1 MDDFYTGQATG
12 PQKCLAG
19 SCIILYHLNK
29 TVSFVVCKVIQPHL
43 NKRWVCLLASAA
55 AYATALLRAVAKY
68 NPARIFEFINVAAA
82 ALDDALR
89 PLQANF
95 GRGQLKI
102 QYCFCFLAVAG
113 LASRICLTHSRASC
127 FTFILEI
134 GTDCFHSP
142 GWVLHLVLQSNDVQ
156 WALCCFTVLAPRS
169 LPDEHLSEHL
179 QHPFPLEIWN
189 LEPAYP
195 QSTKIL
201 RPLGL
206 RMFKALLFCSDSD
219 TPPWHA
225 SSAIVAL
232 ATARARTD
240 RRTES
245 DDQILL
251 MLFVALTHS
260 RNVVRSSRSISE
272 HHQKRDQS
280 MQAIRLAGIQEGEW
294 AVCWCDPFSGRLNNK
309 PAFCIIL
316 PQNKKLVWNG
326 LNQFHYEIW
335 VTKLLKGACYRTRA
349 FHSLSGRYIKGP
361 YLDPC
366 DLSELRLLLYPE
378 HAPTENSCSDV
389 SELG

>member
-1 MDDFYTGQATG
+1 MQLPCWEQLRNTIRRGFSNSSMW
-12 PQKCLAG
+12 P
-19 SCIILYHLNK
+19 
-29 TVSFVVCKVIQPHL
+29 
-43 NKRWVCLLASAA
+43 LLHWMTP
-55 AYATALLRAVAKY
+55 YARFK
-68 NPARIFEFINVAAA
+68 
-82 ALDDALR
+82 
-89 PLQANF
+89 ANL

-127 FTFILEI
+127 FIFILEI

-156 WALCCFTVLAPRS
+156 WALCCFTVLAERS

-272 HHQKRDQS
+272 HHQKRDQKHAS
-280 MQAIRLAGIQEGEW
+280 
-294 AVCWCDPFSGRLNNK
+294 DPPCRHTGGWMSSLLMWSFQW
-309 PAFCIIL
+309 PAQQQTRIL
-316 PQNKKLVWNG
+316 HH
-326 LNQFHYEIW
+326 F
-335 VTKLLKGACYRTRA
+335 A
-349 FHSLSGRYIKGP
+349 
-361 YLDPC
+361 
-366 DLSELRLLLYPE
+366 
-378 HAPTENSCSDV
+378 TE
-389 SELG
+389 

>member
-19 SCIILYHLNK
+19 SCIILYHSNK

-43 NKRWVCLLASAA
+43 NKRWVCVLASAA

-89 PLQANF
+89 PLQANL

-206 RMFKALLFCSDSD
+206 RMFKALSCSVRIWIRHHD
-219 TPPWHA
+219 T
-225 SSAIVAL
+225 
-232 ATARARTD
+232 
-240 RRTES
+240 
-245 DDQILL
+245 
-251 MLFVALTHS
+251 
-260 RNVVRSSRSISE
+260 
-272 HHQKRDQS
+272 
-280 MQAIRLAGIQEGEW
+280 
-294 AVCWCDPFSGRLNNK
+294 
-309 PAFCIIL
+309 
-316 PQNKKLVWNG
+316 
-326 LNQFHYEIW
+326 
-335 VTKLLKGACYRTRA
+335 
-349 FHSLSGRYIKGP
+349 
-361 YLDPC
+361 
-366 DLSELRLLLYPE
+366 LLLQ
-378 HAPTENSCSDV
+378 
-389 SELG
+389 